1 MKKERRHFRKQFEN
15 DYLLDETTL
24 VTGVKF
30 LRAEKN
36 SLRVCSTRTSTV
48 VLGKDI

>member
-36 SLRVCSTRTSTV
+36 SLRVFSSRTSTV